1 MRETQVWPPGLRRFF
16 FFPLEKEMEPTPVF
30 LPGKFH
36 GWRKLVGYSPWGC
49 KESDTTERLHFYF
62 STETAVITGNLCK
75 LSPQIPTLILLELS
89 STFSCLFFSAT
100 HSSPCSGVFL
110 ADPAPSFFAGALS
123 PAVYSVELS
132 CGSVLTLLFYFCA
145 IWKYSLSVLWLQ
157 ILSKC
162 WLL

>member
-1 MRETQVWPPGLRRFF
+1 
-16 FFPLEKEMEPTPVF
+16 MEPIPVF

-62 STETAVITGNLCK
+62 STETALTTDNLCK

-100 HSSPCSGVFL
+100 HSSLCSGVFL

-123 PAVYSVELS
+123 PAVCSVELS
-132 CGSVLTLLFYFCA
+132 YGSVLTLLFYFCA
-145 IWKYSLSVLWLQ
+145 I
-157 ILSKC
+157 
-162 WLL
+162 